1 MAAEDIGAIYP
12 TKIPGYEDPADIQA
26 ALRLFHYGSSTY
38 DITNTDLTQLPPAS
52 IAAHLHGLREDIT
65 EIQTLGTGSDYLSTA
80 PSLPHDG
87 YIWMDATSS
96 ASGQPSYAAAVYSP
110 SAPTVDLVDGLLWV
124 DKDAN
129 PPRAYIYDAGTEE
142 WVAVTEIP
150 GIVEN
155 SGDMIYGTAA
165 DDIAIL
171 SIGNEGDILK
181 VVSGLP
187 SWEKQKEWVLKAEA
201 SLSGSAISVSSL
213 TGERLFIVLKDW
225 SHDNNISDA
234 MLTINFNNDMGP
246 NYVNTGGLLSAS
258 SLHSPVFSDSL
269 THDLTV
275 SVDLANT
282 SSSLKPVATIAD
294 STTSGPYFGYYKN
307 PAEITSVQISL
318 SPASNFDGGTYQV
331 WSYE

>member
-1 MAAEDIGAIYP
+1 MAAEDIGTIYP

-26 ALRLFHYGSSTY
+26 ALRLFHYGSLTY
-38 DITNTDLTQLPPAS
+38 DITNTDLTELPPAS
-52 IAAHLHGLREDIT
+52 LAAHLHGLREDIT
-65 EIQTLGTGSDYLSTA
+65 EIQTLGTGSDYLSAA
-80 PSLPHDG
+80 PVGPHDG

-124 DKDAN
+124 DKDSN
-129 PPRAYIYDAGTEE
+129 PPRAYIYDAGTED

-171 SIGNEGDILK
+171 SIGNEGDVLK

-187 SWEKQKEWVLKAEA
+187 SWEKPKEWVLKAEA
-201 SLSGSAISVSSL
+201 SLSGPAISVTSL

-225 SHDNNISDA
+225 SHDNNTADA

-282 SSSLKPVATIAD
+282 VSSLKPVATIAD
-294 STTSGPYFGYYKN
+294 ITTSGPYFGYYKN

>member
-1 MAAEDIGAIYP
+1 MAAENIGEIYP

-26 ALRLFHYGSSTY
+26 ALKLFHYGSLTY
-38 DITNTDLTQLPPAS
+38 DPTNTNLTLLPPQS
-52 IAAHLHGLREDIT
+52 IAGHLHAIREDVT
-65 EIQTLGTGSDYLSTA
+65 ELQTLGAGSDYLTSA
-80 PSLPHDG
+80 PVGAQDG
-87 YIWMDATSS
+87 FIWMDSNSS

-129 PPRAYIYDAGTEE
+129 PPRAYIYDAGTEQ

-171 SIGNEGDILK
+171 SIGDEGEVLK

-187 SWEKQKEWVLKAEA
+187 SWEKQKGWVLKTEA
-201 SLSGSAISVSSL
+201 FLSGSAISVSSL
-213 TGERLFIVLKDW
+213 TGERLFVVLKDW
-225 SHDNNISDA
+225 SHDNGTSDA
-234 MLTINFNNDMGP
+234 MLTINFNNDMDA

-269 THDLTV
+269 THDLTI
-275 SVDLANT
+275 SVELSNT
-282 SSSLKPVATIAD
+282 AASLKPVSTIAD

-307 PAEITSVQISL
+307 TAAITSVQISL

>member
-1 MAAEDIGAIYP
+1 MAAEDIGALYP

-26 ALRLFHYGSSTY
+26 ALRLFHYGSSSY
-38 DITNTDLTQLPPAS
+38 DITNTDLAQLPPAS
-52 IAAHLHGLREDIT
+52 LAAHLHGLREDIT

-80 PSLPHDG
+80 PVGPHDG

-124 DKDAN
+124 DKDAT
-129 PPRAYIYDAGTEE
+129 PPRAYIYDAGTEG

-155 SGDMIYGTAA
+155 AGDIIYGTAP

-171 SIGNEGDILK
+171 PIGDEGSVLK

-187 SWEKQKEWVLKAEA
+187 SWGNSKEWVLKSGAT
-201 SLSGSAISVSSL
+201 LSGSTISVTGI
-213 TGERLFIVLKDW
+213 TGERIFVVLKDW
-225 SHDNNISDA
+225 SHDNGLEDA
-234 MLTINFNNDMGP
+234 MLSINFNNDFGP

-258 SLHSPVFSDSL
+258 SLHSPVFSDTL
-269 THDLTV
+269 THDLTIAV
-275 SVDLANT
+275 ELSNT
-282 SSSLKPVATIAD
+282 SAALKPVATIAD
-294 STTSGPYFGYYKN
+294 STTAGPYFGYYKN
-307 PAEITSVQISL
+307 TAAITSVQISL
-318 SPASNFDGGTYQV
+318 SPTSNFDGGTYQV